1 LRVSIGWRVSTINK
15 ASLSVVIKPCY
26 QTQQLS
32 LTENNFPFLILQK
45 KQFFEKVTFST
56 GSLCARSRSTPMNV
70 KAIDHIVLTVKD
82 IDATCAF
89 YARVLGMSVI
99 TFGGGRRALSF
110 GAQKINLHQSGR
122 EFEPKAKKP
131 TPGSADLCFVTSMSV
146 SDVVEHLRACGVEL
160 LEGPVQRT
168 GAVGPIMSVYFR
180 DPDGNLIE
188 VSAYE
193 GA

>member
-1 LRVSIGWRVSTINK
+1 
-15 ASLSVVIKPCY
+15 
-26 QTQQLS
+26 
-32 LTENNFPFLILQK
+32 
-45 KQFFEKVTFST
+45 
-56 GSLCARSRSTPMNV
+56 MNV
-70 KAIDHIVLTVKD
+70 KGIDHIVLTVKD

-122 EFEPKAKKP
+122 QFEPKAKKP

-146 SDVVEHLRACGVEL
+146 SDVLEYLRACEVQL
-160 LEGPVQRT
+160 LVGPVQRT